1 MFKTRLIT
9 AIILLP
15 IFVAALTQLPNRLW
29 AVFLAPWLIVAAWE
43 WGRLAHF
50 AAPARV
56 VFTLVVLALVA
67 PVVLPSGYQRGIVIA
82 ICGTGSLFW
91 LFVAPI
97 WLFRR
102 WQVKHPALLGA
113 AGVVVLVPCGAA
125 LVTLQTSPV
134 VLLVLMGIVWIAD
147 SAAYVVGRAT
157 GKRKLAP
164 DISPGKSWEG
174 VAGGLTA
181 VVIYFF
187 IIQSVTEYS
196 YFNLSLEIAFLLFV
210 GTALLSIEGDLYE
223 SWIKRQAGFKDSGA
237 IIPGHGGVLDRIDGL
252 TSSMPLVAL
261 ASVIPG

>member
-43 WGRLAHF
+43 WGRLAQF
-50 AAPARV
+50 AAPVRII
-56 VFTLVVLALVA
+56 FTILVLALVA
-67 PVVLPSGYQRGIVIA
+67 PVMLSSGYRHGFVIA
-82 ICGTGSLFW
+82 ICGIGALFW

-97 WLFRR
+97 WLMRR
-102 WQVKHPALLGA
+102 WQVKHPALLGT
-113 AGVVVLVPCGAA
+113 AGVVVLVPCGVA
-125 LVTLQTSPV
+125 LITLQTSPM
-134 VLLVLMGIVWIAD
+134 VLLALMGIVWIAD
-147 SAAYVVGRAT
+147 SAAYVVGKAF

-174 VAGGLTA
+174 VVGGLAA
-181 VVIYFF
+181 VIVYFV
-187 IIQSVTEYS
+187 IIQLFNEGS
-196 YFNLSLEIAFLLFV
+196 YFNLSPEVAFLLFV
-210 GTALLSIEGDLYE
+210 GTALLSIEGDLFE